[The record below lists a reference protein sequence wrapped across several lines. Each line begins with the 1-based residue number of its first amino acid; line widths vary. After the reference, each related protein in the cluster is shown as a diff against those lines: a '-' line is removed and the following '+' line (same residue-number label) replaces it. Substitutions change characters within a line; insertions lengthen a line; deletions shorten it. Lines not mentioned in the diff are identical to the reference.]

1 MFKIESD
8 LILLDVN
15 ATDAE
20 DVIRLLCGKLED
32 LGYISPDHV
41 YAILERERKSPTG
54 LPTKPV
60 CVALPHGEAE
70 GVHESALAFARL
82 RTPVIFQNMA
92 DSNEALHVKMVF
104 LLVNSDPGNQIKA
117 LRKLSEMFADPGQL
131 SSLAILI
138 EKNEVVAML
147 TEILTD

>member
-15 ATDAE
+15 AADAE
-20 DVIRLLCGKLED
+20 DVIRLLCGKLEN

-41 YAILERERKSPTG
+41 HAILERERKYPTG
-54 LPTKPV
+54 LPTNPV
-60 CVALPHGEAE
+60 CVALPHGEIE

-92 DSNEALHVKMVF
+92 DSNEALNVKMVF
-104 LLVNSDPGNQIKA
+104 LLVNNDPGNQVKA

-138 EKNEVVAML
+138 EKNEVVKML
-147 TEILTD
+147 AEILTD